1 MVLVLFLLTGCGT
14 HVTNID
20 VEFQDDVE
28 SFVQDA
34 SKRDIKL
41 DTTNLS
47 VTGVFSIPNLS
58 SGQKVLGSCT
68 LGQKIV
74 KINKEIWNDYDR
86 NIQKEVIYHELG
98 HCLLNRMHNNKRL
111 LINNYSVP
119 ASIMNE
125 SVPSFFYNVDFY
137 GLKERLVDELFGGE

>member
-1 MVLVLFLLTGCGT
+1 M
-14 HVTNID
+14 
-20 VEFQDDVE
+20 
-28 SFVQDA
+28 
-34 SKRDIKL
+34 